1 VEESFE
7 DQGELG
13 EMKKKYQSE
22 LGLLKDMFPDW
33 TDTDLVFALEE
44 ADGDIPATVD
54 KITQGTV
61 SQFSEVKKPK
71 DRARSKAKEDVT
83 PASFTDKAGSG
94 SRARG
99 RGGLEGTRGG
109 RARGTERGRGGHR
122 GGRGGHATTNGTAK
136 DNTDAPA
143 LAADPSALDSS
154 ATTDA
159 VDGSAGLP
167 AQATTN
173 SADTDAPR
181 APESNAGVGAS
192 AGADSSKNGAALDSG
207 AKKSWASMFA
217 QPKPVPA
224 AVPKK
229 APVPQPAAA
238 EPPVVPS
245 QAEASTPED
254 EAAQIASTA
263 VPEVQVAPSDSVDT
277 PAERPET
284 SEGDAADLTPST
296 VPLTE
301 ANVEHL
307 PDDSVPPA
315 TFTAA
320 STTGSLDPRNLT
332 PLPQAP
338 IGRPAL
344 GGYATSANRLAG
356 TGGRTASFQRRLK
369 EQQEAVVM
377 PGHSAVDRAAVQ
389 FGSMGLNGEQ
399 GMDVD
404 EEREEPETRQAP
416 QSSPPSQPRTS
427 LPPAP
432 RQASDQPEVVPSA
445 APAVP
450 TPKQAPGLPPASAQN
465 QQQIQDP
472 SLGQIP
478 SQEQQA
484 NQYGQYGRYGQPG
497 LQPDLSAQSQQKQ
510 HYDPFGHQT
519 QNHYDQYGAHS
530 QHQPHAQ
537 QQQQSSLSGLSSGP
551 NDYPG
556 YYTNEQQR
564 LYSPYGGYGGS
575 YAPQDTRSQS
585 SQNQQDPSAIGQ
597 QRSASGFGSAQG
609 DSAFGG
615 QTQVQVRL
623 RSQLPHRVQI

>member
-1 VEESFE
+1 VEESLE

-22 LGLLKDMFPDW
+22 LGMLKDMFPDW

-44 ADGDIPATVD
+44 AEGDIPATVD
-54 KITQGTV
+54 KITQGAV

-83 PASFTDKAGSG
+83 PASFSDKTGSG

-99 RGGLEGTRGG
+99 RGGLESSRGG
-109 RARGTERGRGGHR
+109 RARGTDRGRGGHR

-136 DNTDAPA
+136 DSTDITASAAEHLTQEIPASTDAEDSPA
-143 LAADPSALDSS
+143 VSAAPTSTNAGEVASKPAISS
-154 ATTDA
+154 ST
-159 VDGSAGLP
+159 G
-167 AQATTN
+167 
-173 SADTDAPR
+173 ADVAKTGA
-181 APESNAGVGAS
+181 APEG
-192 AGADSSKNGAALDSG
+192 G

-229 APVPQPAAA
+229 PAAQQPAVA
-238 EPPVVPS
+238 EPPVAPA
-245 QAEASTPED
+245 QAEA
-254 EAAQIASTA
+254 
-263 VPEVQVAPSDSVDT
+263 VAPEEEATQKEPTAIPEIQEVLSESADV

-284 SEGDAADLTPST
+284 SEGDAANLTPST

-301 ANVEHL
+301 ANVEEL

-320 STTGSLDPRNLT
+320 STTGSMDPRNLT

-389 FGSMGLNGEQ
+389 FGSMGLSGEQ

-416 QSSPPSQPRTS
+416 QHSPPSQPRTS

-432 RQASDQPEVVPSA
+432 RHASDQPEVVPSA

-472 SLGQIP
+472 TLGQ
-478 SQEQQA
+478 SQSHEPQA
-484 NQYGQYGRYGQPG
+484 SQYGQYGRYNQPG
-497 LQPDLSAQSQQKQ
+497 LQPDLAAQSQQKQ

-519 QNHYDQYGAHS
+519 QNQYDQYGGAHS

-537 QQQQSSLSGLSSGP
+537 QQQQSSLGGLSSGP

-556 YYTNEQQR
+556 YYTSEQQR

-575 YAPQDTRSQS
+575 YGQPDSRSQS

-609 DSAFGG
+609 DSSFGA
-615 QTQVQVRL
+615 QTQGQVS
-623 RSQLPHRVQI
+623 RSLSLVVRVLLGR